1 MNCKYRYCGA
11 GLPADT
17 NGNRHYCDDY
27 CSYEERLER
36 EKERYNKKKST
47 LSEMTRIE
55 GLLRACHN
63 QYGESPFD
71 VNILRS
77 LGMNWT
83 LYSSI
88 LHAEFG
94 EIRIVGS
101 LGYIVLENF
110 TILILKF

>member
-11 GLPADT
+11 ELPLDT
-17 NGNRHYCDDY
+17 NGNRQYCDEH

-47 LSEMTRIE
+47 LSEMARIE
-55 GLLRACHN
+55 GLLRACYN

-83 LYSSI
+83 LHSRI
-88 LHAEFG
+88 QHNQFG
-94 EIRIVGS
+94 EIRVVGN

-110 TILILKF
+110 TILIFKF